1 MVSFERVANIF
12 GLDINN
18 AQHTVGISDAL
29 QGINNQD
36 AFIEYCREHKS
47 SIEYVSKTE
56 KLDMLAGR
64 YKDVELDARLAESYA
79 KGDKYAVTL
88 AKKVKE
94 CMSTV
99 EDNYCKWKHIKL
111 DCKPFFEEHELRA
124 LDEVGSTAVV
134 IEYARTAK
142 LVDEIAKLYKDKLKQ
157 KERKALTGGTQKDVL
172 KLANTVARKM

>member
-1 MVSFERVANIF
+1 MQNLYRVANIF
-12 GLDINN
+12 GLDVDNT
-18 AQHTVGISDAL
+18 QHTVVIGDAL
-29 QGINNQD
+29 QGIGNQD

-64 YKDVELDARLAESYA
+64 YKDVELNARLAESYA

-94 CMSTV
+94 SMTTV
-99 EDNYCKWKHIKL
+99 EDNCCKWKHIKL
-111 DCKPFFEEHELRA
+111 DGKPFFEEHELRA
-124 LDEVGSTAVV
+124 LDEVGSTSVV

-142 LVDEIAKLYKDKLKQ
+142 LVDEIAGLYKNKLKQ
-157 KERKALTGGTQKDVL
+157 KERKALAGGAQNDVL